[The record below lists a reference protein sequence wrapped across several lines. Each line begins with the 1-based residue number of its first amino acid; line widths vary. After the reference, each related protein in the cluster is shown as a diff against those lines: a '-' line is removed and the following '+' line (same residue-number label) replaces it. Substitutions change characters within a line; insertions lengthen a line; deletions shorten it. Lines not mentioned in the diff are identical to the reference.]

1 MSATFAADMP
11 SRRTFS
17 VSKPALLLASM
28 GWAMVLAPLHA
39 RTPGPLPT
47 RSYATVDPMNR
58 TISTRLMPQVE
69 ALLERLLRERRTMR
83 LDGVAVFDNGDKFL
97 PGKIAIGLAYPLLAV
112 DRGDPRFPRLLAGYR
127 EIADMTIDDDNETW
141 GIYYYLSALYQL
153 QRAGLL
159 EQAISRATLARLRQ
173 KLDWRQFV
181 DARTWRLVDLPN
193 NYYGVAFS
201 VARLRM
207 LLGWEDASAS
217 DQLLA
222 RMLDHYRSY
231 SGPYGFADETDGNG
245 RFDRYSVLLIGE
257 IAHRFTET
265 GMTPT
270 PEVRNWLRRSA
281 RLMLLR
287 ANMSGTGWEYG
298 RSIGAYGETAC
309 LEVLAVAAD
318 LGLLTPRERDMAYAF
333 SSRVAARYVDFWLD
347 PDTGSV
353 DLWSQGRRTD
363 AYRGRHR
370 ILGENLSLARQYIY
384 TNAIWNRLGYRD
396 RDPRADYARWL
407 GSLPAASFLYFARGE
422 HDRALLTIRDRN
434 HVIGLPLINGASG
447 QHMHNPYF
455 PIPFA
460 TGLLQG
466 SADATFPQLVPRI
479 TLADGSVLMPLAWF
493 RDVRME
499 RNGDRTIVTYRMDA
513 MDRMGG
519 SDAVQDRRVTVET
532 RYVFSNGRIER
543 ADRYSAS
550 RAVAIA
556 SIELDFATFSSA
568 PVSEAGAVQFGSGD
582 VTRFA
587 YRGLGRCTP
596 RAVDGAPYQAPDRP
610 FATVVECRAG
620 GAPFDQPI
628 EMQWTI
634 DYR

>member
-1 MSATFAADMP
+1 MIGRRAA
-11 SRRTFS
+11 RARGRAF
-17 VSKPALLLASM
+17 LLATS
-28 GWAMVLAPLHA
+28 GCLFLASPVQGATTDPSPA
-39 RTPGPLPT
+39 RI
-47 RSYATVDPMNR
+47 YATVDPMNR
-58 TISTRLMPQVE
+58 TISTRLIPQVE
-69 ALLERLLRERRTMR
+69 ALLERLLREKRAMQ
-83 LDGVAVFDNGDKFL
+83 LDGVAVFESGDKFL
-97 PGKIAIGLAYPLLAV
+97 PGKIAVGLVYPLLAM
-112 DRGDPRFPRLLAGYR
+112 DRNDPRFPRLLAGYR
-127 EIADMTIDDDNETW
+127 EIADLTVADANETW

-159 EQAISRATLARLRQ
+159 ERAISPATLARLRRQ
-173 KLDWRQFV
+173 LDWRNFV
-181 DARTWRLVDLPN
+181 DAGSWRLIDLPN

-201 VARLRM
+201 AARLRM

-217 DQLLA
+217 EQLLA
-222 RMLDHYRSY
+222 RMLDHYRTY

-245 RFDRYSVLLIGE
+245 RFDRYSVLLIAE

-270 PEVRNWLRRSA
+270 LEVRDWLRRSA

-287 ANMSGTGWEYG
+287 ANMAGTGWEYG
-298 RSIGAYGETAC
+298 RSIGAYGESAA
-309 LEVLAVAAD
+309 LEIFAAAAD
-318 LGLLTPRERDMAYAF
+318 LGLLTRQERDMAYAF
-333 SSRVAARYVDFWLD
+333 SSRVAARYADFWLD

-353 DLWSQGRRTD
+353 NMWSRGRRTD
-363 AYRGRHR
+363 AYRDRHR

-396 RDPRADYARWL
+396 RAPRTDYERWL
-407 GSLPAASFLYFARGE
+407 GTLPRSSFLYFARGA
-422 HDRALLTIRDRN
+422 HDRALLTIRDRG
-434 HVIGLPLINGASG
+434 HVIGLPLINGAAG

-460 TGLLQG
+460 AGLLQG

-499 RNGDRTIVTYRMDA
+499 RDGNRTVVSYRMDA

-519 SDAVQDRRVTVET
+519 NDAAQDRRVAVET
-532 RYVFSNGRIER
+532 RYVFSPGRIER
-543 ADRYSAS
+543 ADRFTAS
-550 RAVAIA
+550 PGIGIA
-556 SIELDFATFSSA
+556 SVELEFATFSSA
-568 PVSEAGAVQFGSGD
+568 PVPQAGAIRFRAGD

-587 YRGLGRCTP
+587 WRGPGSCAP
-596 RAVDGAPYQAPDRP
+596 RTMNGAPYQAPDRP
-610 FATVVECRAG
+610 FATVVACRAG
-620 GAPFDQPI
+620 GVRFDRPV
-628 EMQWTI
+628 EMGWTI